1 MGEVRGWR
9 NDEIIGSNEAVREI
23 AKVDEMVKT
32 PEKETRKE
40 IDGQL
45 EDSGWSVL
53 KRGETIPNKG
63 AFASEEYPTSSGP
76 ADYVLVVDG
85 NIIGIVEA
93 KKSGESVYGVLTQ
106 GQRYA
111 RDTEIEGT
119 NYIFDDFKVPF
130 IYSTNGQDVYFQD
143 LRYEDSRSRKV
154 LTFHTPEAL
163 LEFLNLDYTKSK
175 LGLANNP
182 NENEYLRY
190 YQREAIQAIET
201 NLQRNKRKMLLAM
214 ATGTGKTVTIISLLY
229 QMLKSGMFKRILFL
243 VDRIELANQA
253 LGVLA
258 SFEPEPGQKFDRIY
272 EVFCRRVP
280 EGREWK
286 SLNINTRVIP
296 GSKISYPQSNDA
308 HVFVATIQSMYRLL
322 TGEEEPEKETEADE
336 WGKDVDKI
344 NYHSK
349 IPIHAFDLIISDECH
364 RSIYNKWK
372 VVLDY
377 FDAVQV
383 GLTATPAAH
392 TYAYFDSNLAY
403 NYPLKKA
410 IQEGY
415 LVDYDV
421 VHIDTKLTMEGIT
434 LKRGRGIK
442 VENKKTKEVFDTI
455 LDDEIDFEP
464 QKIERAITAIDR
476 NRKIVKEFARYFKE
490 DQKTLVFAVDDRH
503 TDQLVRLF
511 RNEFSD
517 KGDKIVQKI
526 TYKVD
531 KAPDKIKEFRNREY
545 PVIAVTVDMLTTGVD
560 IPKIENLVFVR
571 PVHSRIL
578 FEQMM
583 GRGTRRCDEINKTHF
598 TVFDTLR
605 LLEFMKEHNLS
616 DFVEPPGSHY
626 MKIRVVI
633 KSIKKGF
640 RREENIDV
648 LVAKLQRIAKNVSEE
663 GVEEFAKYISEG
675 DISAFAST
683 LKEKLKKD
691 FTKTFEI
698 FENPA
703 FLDLLENYPRKNRFF
718 LIDELTQDK
727 VLRSEEAL
735 TTIDGEEIKPQDYLK
750 AFEEF
755 VTQNEDEIEALKI
768 LMERPAD
775 FDIKDLKKL
784 REVLVKQPEIFTEER
799 LRRATHNQLAD
810 IISFIYSA
818 TKHVPLISPEER
830 VEMAFRRIKSDWEFN
845 EKQGKWLELI
855 KKHMIKNLIIKE
867 QDFEE
872 QILFSRKGTWEDWKG
887 VFDNKLPELLVTI
900 NEEVLA

>member
-1 MGEVRGWR
+1 MMDG
-9 NDEIIGSNEAVREI
+9 
-23 AKVDEMVKT
+23 T
-32 PEKETRKE
+32 PEKETRKV

-93 KKSGESVYGVLTQ
+93 KKSGEPVYGVLTQ

-111 RDTEIEGT
+111 RDVEIEGT
-119 NYIFDDFKVPF
+119 NYIFDDFRVPF

-163 LEFLNLDYTKSK
+163 LEFLDSDYTESK
-175 LGLANNP
+175 LWLVNNP
-182 NENEYLRY
+182 NEDKYLRY
-190 YQREAIQAIET
+190 YQREAIQAIEV

-229 QMLKSGMFKRILFL
+229 RMLKSGTFKRILFL

-253 LGVLA
+253 LGTLA

-286 SLNINTRVIP
+286 SLNINTRLMP
-296 GSKISYPQSNDA
+296 ESKISDPQPNDA

-322 TGEEEPEKETEADE
+322 TGEEEPEKETEADD

-344 NYHSK
+344 NYNSK

-377 FDAVQV
+377 FDAAQV

-403 NYPLKKA
+403 AYPLEKA
-410 IQEGY
+410 IQDGY

-434 LKRGRGIK
+434 LERGRAIK
-442 VENKKTKEVFDTI
+442 VENKKTKEVLGTI

-464 QKIERAITAIDR
+464 REIERKITAIDR
-476 NRKIVKEFARYFKE
+476 NRKIVRDFAKYFE
-490 DQKTLVFAVDDRH
+490 DNQKTLVFAVDDRH
-503 TDQLVRLF
+503 ANQLVGLF
-511 RNEFSD
+511 RNEFSE
-517 KGDKIVQKI
+517 KGDKFVQKI

-531 KAPDKIKEFRNREY
+531 KAPDRIKEFRNRDY

-571 PVHSRIL
+571 PVQSRIL

-605 LLEFMKEHNLS
+605 LLEFMKAHNLS
-616 DFVEPPGSHY
+616 DFVEPPRSHY
-626 MKIRVVI
+626 MKISEVI
-633 KSIKKGF
+633 RSIKKGF

-648 LVAKLQRIAKNVSEE
+648 LVAKLQRIAKDILEE
-663 GVEEFAKYISEG
+663 GVEDFAKYIPEG
-675 DISAFAST
+675 DVGKFASS
-683 LKEKLKKD
+683 LKERLRKD
-691 FTKTFEI
+691 FTNTFEI
-698 FENPA
+698 FENPT

-718 LIDELTQDK
+718 MIDELTQDQ

-735 TTIDGEEIKPQDYLK
+735 TTIDGEEIKPKDYLK

-755 VTQNEDEIEALKI
+755 VTQNEEEIEALKI
-768 LMERPAD
+768 LMEKPAD

-784 REVLVKQPEIFTEER
+784 REVLAKQPQIFTEER
-799 LRRATHNQLAD
+799 LRRAAHNQLAD
-810 IISFIYSA
+810 ILSFIHSA
-818 TKHVPLISPEER
+818 AKHVPLISAEER
-830 VEMAFRRIKSDWEFN
+830 VEMAFRRIKSDWDFS

-855 KKHMIKNLIIKE
+855 KRHVIKNMIIKE

-872 QILFSRKGTWEDWKG
+872 QILFSRKGTWEDWNG

-900 NEEVLA
+900 NEEVLT